1 MLAPLAAGGR
11 RVAGLTLPARGP
23 PRGAEYSAHCALQT
37 LHQAAGMRRKPGTR
51 HLPTTTTTTTTTTAT
66 TAAATTTSNNE

>member
-1 MLAPLAAGGR
+1 MSWRPVVAVSPVSLSARRAAQ
-11 RVAGLTLPARGP
+11 
-23 PRGAEYSAHCALQT
+23 AEYSAHCALQT

>member
-1 MLAPLAAGGR
+1 MSWRPVAR
-11 RVAGLTLPARGP
+11 RVAGLTLPAR
-23 PRGAEYSAHCALQT
+23 RAAQAEYSAHCALQT

-51 HLPTTTTTTTTTTAT
+51 HLPTTTTTTTTTTTAT